1 MDDSE
6 KINNNETSSQVPL
19 DIIELMLEEQTS
31 MKDVYASKL
40 IAESKLEHMEP

>member
-19 DIIELMLEEQTS
+19 DIIELMLEE
-31 MKDVYASKL
+31 KL
-40 IAESKLEHMEP
+40 DEGCVCFKINCRKQS